1 MRMRLRR
8 GLRLRAAGSN
18 RVAPPV
24 LLHRRDQLAA
34 ARGHDRGARGPIR
47 VAVKLE
53 GHGLI
58 FPLDD
63 AGILVDLDHAEAI
76 IGLRLLAR
84 GRVVRRTVRV
94 ALRVFA
100 IIRENAPWKVRIAGR
115 KVNTAPVGRERV
127 PHPAPEATV
136 AGGVAG
142 SEELEPSPQM
152 PVGVDSDDPPLP
164 YRIVAGVVDR
174 HIDCIA

>member
-34 ARGHDRGARGPIR
+34 AREHDRGARGPIG
-47 VAVKLE
+47 VAVVVE
-53 GHGLI
+53 VHGVEL
-58 FPLDD
+58 PVNM
-63 AGILVDLDHAEAI
+63 AGVLVDLDHAEAI
-76 IGLRLLAR
+76 IIRWLSHHVAVGILNRTV
-84 GRVVRRTVRV
+84 GRVVRP
-94 ALRVFA
+94 
-100 IIRENAPWKVRIAGR
+100 NAPWKVSIAGR

-127 PHPAPEATV
+127 PHPAPEVTV

-142 SEELEPSPQM
+142 SEELEPGRQM

-164 YRIVAGVVDR
+164 YRIVAGVVDP

>member
-34 ARGHDRGARGPIR
+34 AREHDRGARGPIR
-47 VAVKLE
+47 VTIKLE

-58 FPLDD
+58 SPAND

-76 IGLRLLAR
+76 IGLWLSHHVAVGILN
-84 GRVVRRTVRV
+84 RTVGRNVRV
-94 ALRVFA
+94 
-100 IIRENAPWKVRIAGR
+100 NAPW
-115 KVNTAPVGRERV
+115 
-127 PHPAPEATV
+127 
-136 AGGVAG
+136 
-142 SEELEPSPQM
+142 
-152 PVGVDSDDPPLP
+152 
-164 YRIVAGVVDR
+164 
-174 HIDCIA
+174 